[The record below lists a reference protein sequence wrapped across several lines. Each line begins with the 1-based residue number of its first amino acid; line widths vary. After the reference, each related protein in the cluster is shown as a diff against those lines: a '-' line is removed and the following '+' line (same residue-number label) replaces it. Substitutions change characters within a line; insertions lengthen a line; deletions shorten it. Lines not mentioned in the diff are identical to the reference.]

1 MKNENMSSNY
11 DIDVSKFP
19 SLHVYLE
26 GEGQL
31 ERLTLRAEK
40 RIVAGQIA
48 LQMKAQGVSKTELA
62 ARMGTSRAQVD
73 RLLNPTSQNVTI
85 ETIARAAEVL
95 GQRFHMELV
104 NAA

>member
-1 MKNENMSSNY
+1 MSQ
-11 DIDVSKFP
+11 DFKIDVSKFP
-19 SLHVYLE
+19 SINDYLE

-40 RIVAGQIA
+40 RIIAGQMA
-48 LQMKAQGVSKTELA
+48 LQMKEQGVSKTELA
-62 ARMGTSRAQVD
+62 ARMGTSRAQLD

-95 GQRFHMELV
+95 GHRFRMELV
-104 NAA
+104 KAE

>member
-1 MKNENMSSNY
+1 MSRNF

-19 SLHVYLE
+19 SIHDYLE

-40 RIVAGQIA
+40 RIIAGQMV
-48 LQMKAQGVSKTELA
+48 LHMKEQGVSKTELA
-62 ARMGTSRAQVD
+62 SRMGTSRAQLD

-95 GQRFHMELV
+95 GQRFHMELIK
-104 NAA
+104 AE